1 MTTSRR
7 NFLKTTAIVGAGV
20 AVDGVSAFA
29 EPIGNMNMG
38 TSGLQART
46 QATTNTPEYT
56 RGVGVYPGE
65 PSADFSP
72 ILIPDSANYRNLALL
87 RPAYHSSS
95 YDYNLTAQLVTD
107 GIKADSLP
115 EWIAVS
121 DPSQGPIS
129 KENREV
135 IVDHAPMNTMELR
148 GARAQVDIQLAGGSA
163 APEIDRIQLFVV
175 SPSQASPAAL
185 TFTVSVSDDGRT
197 WEVAG
202 TTAAAK
208 TGLHR
213 RVSAGFLRPES
224 LLHASLFR

>member
-65 PSADFSP
+65 PSADFGP

-115 EWIAVS
+115 RM
-121 DPSQGPIS
+121 DRRLRPIS
-129 KENREV
+129 GPDFQRESRSNRRSRAHE
-135 IVDHAPMNTMELR
+135 HH
-148 GARAQVDIQLAGGSA
+148 GAARSTRTGRHPARRRRCGAGNRPHPALCRFPIPGVVHRAHFHGIC
-163 APEIDRIQLFVV
+163 F
-175 SPSQASPAAL
+175 
-185 TFTVSVSDDGRT
+185 
-197 WEVAG
+197 
-202 TTAAAK
+202 
-208 TGLHR
+208 
-213 RVSAGFLRPES
+213 
-224 LLHASLFR
+224 

>member
-1 MTTSRR
+1 MIVEPKPAIRGELKNRFDCVVKGLRNRSNNFPPAALHGFNTRGLAHGEWMTTSRR

-20 AVDGVSAFA
+20 AMDRVSAFA
-29 EPIGNMNMG
+29 EPIGKMDSG
-38 TSGLQART
+38 TSDVQART
-46 QATTNTPEYT
+46 EVTTSALEYT

-72 ILIPDSANYRNLALL
+72 TLIPDTANYRNLALL

-115 EWIAVS
+115 EWIVVS
-121 DPSQGPIS
+121 DPSLGPIS

-148 GARAQVDIQLAGGSA
+148 GARAQVDIQLAGG
-163 APEIDRIQLFVV
+163 ER
-175 SPSQASPAAL
+175 
-185 TFTVSVSDDGRT
+185 
-197 WEVAG
+197 
-202 TTAAAK
+202 
-208 TGLHR
+208 
-213 RVSAGFLRPES
+213 SAGD
-224 LLHASLFR
+224 